1 MRLLTVSLLMS
12 ALVALISCSDDGY
25 SSGDGK
31 YSYLTADFCLVHV
44 SASKVADYALADD
57 GRTLQFA
64 SGVAAEWAEKG
75 DTLCRALLY
84 YNQKP
89 SASSSGTVEP
99 VALTQVPVLRPVAV
113 SKVKEMLTD
122 PLSVE
127 SCWLSA
133 DGRYVNLNLLLKTGK
148 PDTDDKVQT
157 VGLVVDG
164 TVASESGASIAK
176 ARLYHSQGGV
186 PEYYTV
192 RRYVSI
198 DTRDIAADGLSL
210 VVNTYGGIV
219 EKNILFTR

>member
-1 MRLLTVSLLMS
+1 MRLFTVSLLLSLS
-12 ALVALISCSDDGY
+12 AAFVSCSDDGY
-25 SSGDGK
+25 STGDGK
-31 YSYLTADFCLVHV
+31 YSYLTADFCLAHI

-57 GRTLQFA
+57 GRKLQFA

-89 SASSSGTVEP
+89 SGSAAETVEP
-99 VALTQVPVLRPVAV
+99 VALTQVPVLRPVAA
-113 SKVKEMLTD
+113 SKVKNMLTD

-133 DGRYVNLNLLLKTGK
+133 DGRYVNLTLLLKTGK

-164 TVASESGASIAK
+164 TGTAEGGESIAK

-198 DTRDIAADGLSL
+198 DTNDIAAECLSL
-210 VVNTYGGIV
+210 SVNTYGGIV
-219 EKNILFTR
+219 EKNILFNR